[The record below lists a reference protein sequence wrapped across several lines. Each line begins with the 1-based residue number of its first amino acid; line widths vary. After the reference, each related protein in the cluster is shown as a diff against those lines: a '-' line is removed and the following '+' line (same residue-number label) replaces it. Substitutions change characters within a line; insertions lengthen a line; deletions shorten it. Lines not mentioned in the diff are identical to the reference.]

1 MAKKPLS
8 SPSAFAGVQQKLDA
22 VFPWLTPFLLFFAIT
37 GTSRFLAVVLAA
49 VCLVFALGRGPAR
62 TLRERLSPL
71 TVSVF
76 AYALVCLLSGLW
88 CHFGLYAARESGKT
102 LAALALF
109 GLLVTRLRREH
120 LRLLLR
126 IFTGV
131 LTLIAWLCIDAASLQ
146 LFTRGFIALMA
157 PLGVGYSLDTMGYE
171 AGTRITG
178 IFSNANV
185 SAGLLA
191 LGLVVGL
198 YLLRTAVSRR
208 ERVLVSLGLGI
219 QSLAFFLSFSM
230 GAMAAF
236 AVTCAVY
243 LLFSARGTRL
253 GLFLLML
260 VCVVSTVVCAFASTP
275 FLGTASPLPLLA
287 SVVCG
292 GLIWGLDAVCSRGLL
307 PKLEGRQKAV
317 AVIGGGLAV
326 LAVVYVV
333 LAFNLTGGTVLSP
346 DAPLERAVYPDAGT
360 YTLSWEGAD
369 AQAVIYSQTDAE
381 LMMHTNTVLYRGPL
395 SGASFTVPEGSR
407 VVWFQLTGD
416 GALESLSLSD
426 GTSVP
431 LGYKLLPAF
440 AANRL
445 QGLWANQNFIQRL
458 VFFQDGIKLW
468 LASPLIGWGV
478 GGVEGQITAVQ
489 SFYYESKYV
498 HNQFIQIMA
507 EAGILGLAAFAAML
521 GSAVWMLLRRR
532 RQDDDPMTAM
542 LAAGLAMMVF
552 HSLTEVVWST
562 QIYQCAVFALFAV
575 MVLFCRDA
583 PAAAGRGV
591 GRLAAVSLW
600 CVTAVFA
607 VLLTGNLL
615 AARQMRTLDTSGMTP
630 DSFMAALE
638 RMDAMDVYDDADY
651 KVNLMGNALRSGTA
665 AGQSTAARCAR
676 QLRATEEFDACYNV
690 AAYYYLPLR
699 DLTGFF
705 DAVSAGLRQERSNPA
720 AWDSAFHLFQSA
732 FQQLDVE
739 YVEEFAAGVLAAGQE
754 LDDANAVLMAPITLD
769 EGNQTLLDAVW
780 SLNGATGQAAWDII
794 ADALDTV
801 EAAGEDVAS

>member
-1 MAKKPLS
+1 MAKKQPQV
-8 SPSAFAGVQQKLDA
+8 PSAFAGIQRRLDA
-22 VFPWLTPFLLFFAIT
+22 VFPWLVPFLLFFAVT
-37 GTSRFLAVVLAA
+37 GTSRLLAVVLAA
-49 VCLVFALGRGPAR
+49 AALVFSLGRAPVQS
-62 TLRERLSPL
+62 LRERLSPL

-76 AYALVCLLSGLW
+76 AYALICLLSGLW
-88 CHFGLYAARESGKT
+88 CHFGAYAARESGKT

-109 GLLVTRLRREH
+109 ALLVIRLRREH
-120 LRLLLR
+120 LRLVLQ
-126 IFTGV
+126 IFSGV
-131 LTLIAWLCIDAASLQ
+131 LTLIAVLCIDAASLQ
-146 LFTRGFIALMA
+146 FFARGLIALMA
-157 PLGVGYSLDTMGYE
+157 PLGVVYSLDTMGYE

-208 ERVLVSLGLGI
+208 ERVLTALGLGI

-236 AVTCAVY
+236 AVTCVVY
-243 LLFSARGTRL
+243 LLVSAKGARL

-260 VCVVSTVVCAFASTP
+260 ECVAATLVCSFASTP
-275 FLGTASPLPLLA
+275 FLGTASPVPLLA
-287 SVVCG
+287 AVACG
-292 GLIWGLDAVCSRGLL
+292 GLIWGLDASCGRSLCRR
-307 PKLEGRQKAV
+307 LEGRQKAV
-317 AVIGGGLAV
+317 AIAGGALAAMAVI
-326 LAVVYVV
+326 YVV

-346 DAPLERAVYPDAGT
+346 DAALERAVYPDAGT
-360 YTLSWEGAD
+360 YTLSWDGID
-369 AQAVIYSQTDAE
+369 AQAVIYSQTEAE
-381 LMMHTNTVLYRGPL
+381 LMMHTNTVLYEGPL
-395 SGASFTVPEGSR
+395 SAASFTVPEGSR
-407 VVWFQLTGD
+407 VVWLQLTGD
-416 GALESLSLSD
+416 GTLTSLSLSD

-458 VFFQDGIKLW
+458 VFFRDGLKLW

-478 GGVEGQITAVQ
+478 GGVEGQVTAVQ
-489 SFYYESKYV
+489 DFYYESKYV

-532 RQDDDPMTAM
+532 RQDADPMTAM
-542 LAAGLAMMVF
+542 LAACLAMAVF

-562 QIYQCAVFALFAV
+562 QIYQSAVFALFAV
-575 MVLFCRDA
+575 LILFCRDA
-583 PAAAGRGV
+583 PAAVSRGA

-607 VLLTGNLL
+607 VLLSGNLL
-615 AARQMRTLDTSGMTP
+615 AARQMRTLDTSGLTP
-630 DSFMAALE
+630 EAFMAALE
-638 RMDAMDVYDDADY
+638 QMDFLDVYDDSNY
-651 KVNLMGNALRSGTA
+651 KVNLMGNALQSGTA

-732 FQQLDVE
+732 FKQLDAE
-739 YVEEFAAGVLAAGQE
+739 YVEEFAAGVLAVGQE
-754 LDDANAVLMAPITLD
+754 LDAANEVLMAPITLD
-769 EGNQTLLDAVW
+769 DGNQALLDTVR
-780 SLNGATGQAAWDII
+780 SLNGITGQAAYDVIS
-794 ADALDTV
+794 DALAAV
-801 EAAGEDVAS
+801 EAAGEDAIS